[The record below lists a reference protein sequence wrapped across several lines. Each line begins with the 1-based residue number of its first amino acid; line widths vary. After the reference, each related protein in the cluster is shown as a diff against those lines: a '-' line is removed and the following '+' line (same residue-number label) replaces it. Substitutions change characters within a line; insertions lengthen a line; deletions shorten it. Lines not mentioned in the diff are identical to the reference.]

1 MLGDAREL
9 TLQVWDHD
17 TISRNDLIGETHLT
31 LPDLASLLRSGSRR
45 SEVPQLE
52 LFHPPLPTT
61 PSPAIYPPQVPQ
73 LELFH
78 PQANHDA
85 SKKSLAGP

>member
-52 LFHPPLPTT
+52 LFHP
-61 PSPAIYPPQVPQ
+61 
-73 LELFH
+73 
-78 PQANHDA
+78 QANHDA
-85 SKKSLAGP
+85 SKKSLAGPLPSYHPLVTTMPPRRASQA